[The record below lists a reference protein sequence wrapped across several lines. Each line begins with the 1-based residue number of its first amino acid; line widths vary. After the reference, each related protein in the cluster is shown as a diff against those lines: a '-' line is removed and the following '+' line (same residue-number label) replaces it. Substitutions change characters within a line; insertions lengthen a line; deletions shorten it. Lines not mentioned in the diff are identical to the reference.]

1 MNVTLPYPPSC
12 NRIWRTYHG
21 KTVLAPEASVYKTVL
36 GLQLNQCQPVADD
49 VRDRLNEA
57 GIAITD
63 TAAGP
68 EWSLQEEN

>member
-1 MNVTLPYPPSC
+1 MCIRDRDALD
-12 NRIWRTYHG
+12 
-21 KTVLAPEASVYKTVL
+21 VLVGAELERRAEARAEK
-36 GLQLNQCQPVADD
+36 NWAVADD

>member
-1 MNVTLPYPPSC
+1 MYK
-12 NRIWRTYHG
+12 RQ
-21 KTVLAPEASVYKTVL
+21 VLVGAELERRAEARAEK
-36 GLQLNQCQPVADD
+36 NWAVADD